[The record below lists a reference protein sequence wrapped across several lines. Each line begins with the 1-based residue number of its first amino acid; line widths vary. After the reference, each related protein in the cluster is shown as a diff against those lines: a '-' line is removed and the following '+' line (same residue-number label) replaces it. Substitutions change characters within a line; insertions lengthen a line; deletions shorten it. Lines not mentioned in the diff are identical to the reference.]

1 MDTYRTTA
9 AGRWFVF
16 FSNLYQLLINQ
27 FSPNQL
33 LLVLFNAQATNR
45 G

>member
-1 MDTYRTTA
+1 MDTYKTMA

-16 FSNLYQLLINQ
+16 FYNLYQLLIDQ
-27 FSPNQL
+27 LSSNQL